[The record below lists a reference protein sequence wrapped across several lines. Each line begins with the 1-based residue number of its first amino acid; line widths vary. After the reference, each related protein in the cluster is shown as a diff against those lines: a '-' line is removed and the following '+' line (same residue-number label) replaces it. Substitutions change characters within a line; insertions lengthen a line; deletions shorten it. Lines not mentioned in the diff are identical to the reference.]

1 MIEQLP
7 FLSLLETDFRS
18 QLEKCA
24 QPITINDG
32 SSITVQ
38 YDLGHYFYFLIEGSV
53 TFLLKLD
60 NEHEALEVG
69 KTSVSITPIGWSGFR
84 EPYRYATSVIA
95 DSETQ
100 LIRWSHRDLQSLLF
114 TYPKS
119 GAIFLRE
126 VLFRSRHLLNQTRE
140 KLSEQYLYENHDF
153 LNLTPE
159 PDVPSVQSADGL
171 EVLKKSPFFEVFN
184 EDELIELLTL
194 SHTKEYS
201 RGQKIYEV
209 NDPSSNL
216 DVLVDGRV
224 ALIYAQTESSKKMDK
239 RVVSTVGYLTGSA
252 CFSTSGKY
260 TATSVALTN
269 TLILRIQYEKLLT
282 YLDSNA
288 HLAVRF
294 YLRLL
299 WYVSN
304 GLRTAR
310 AKLIG
315 IKYDGEIQAVKFLI
329 EQKCTQ
335 LNVLSDLHKV
345 PHLLS
350 NTHTLGD
357 GIGVLK
363 RLGASNHVLE
373 KGIANSG
380 LELLTEVVR
389 EYHFF
394 KGLANIYDS
403 VKSADYQLST
413 KQVRALCAMQCMQL
427 FNDVGYVLS
436 GIENLP
442 DEPAIFIYNHL
453 KNHEYNT
460 LPNNFQLTLDSHFI
474 SSMILFK
481 HYGDAGIRVV
491 RIPRGEE
498 YGHQNYYGRQGHIP
512 VYTKDSG
519 AYDDSKESRKRRLD
533 EFFESASH
541 YLEQGTSIML
551 APEGQSNSTN
561 SSPSA
566 FKSGAFRLASYMK
579 KEPWIVPVAV
589 ANFDRRL
596 NHSTY
601 SAVVKQPFKISER
614 VKNPNDKGEMSAFLK
629 KYQVEY
635 KEYVQEAI
643 ELAEQKNKQGLKEII

>member
-1 MIEQLP
+1 MLKKIP
-7 FLSLLETDFRS
+7 FLELLEPDFVV
-18 QLEKCA
+18 QLQNCA
-24 QPITINDG
+24 KSITLG
-32 SSITVQ
+32 KGTSVTVQ
-38 YDLGHYFYFLIEGSV
+38 YDLGRYFYFLVEGSV
-53 TFLLKLD
+53 TFFLKLD
-60 NEHEALEVG
+60 AEHEALEVG
-69 KTSVSITPIGWSGFR
+69 GTSQAITPIGWSGFR
-84 EPYRYATSVIA
+84 EPYRYATSVVT
-95 DSETQ
+95 DEVSK
-100 LIRWSHRDLQSLLF
+100 LIRWNHKDLQVLLF
-114 TYPKS
+114 SYPKS
-119 GAIFLRE
+119 GAVFLRE
-126 VLFRSRHLLNQTRE
+126 ILFRSRDLLYQTRE

-159 PDVPSVQSADGL
+159 PDVPSTQFTNGL
-171 EVLKKSPFFEVFN
+171 EVLKKSPFFEVLN

-194 SHTKEYS
+194 SHTKEYA

-209 NDPSSNL
+209 KDRSNHL
-216 DVLVDGRV
+216 DVLIDGRV
-224 ALIYAQTESSKKMDK
+224 ALIYTQAESSKKMDK

-252 CFSTSGKY
+252 CFSASGRY
-260 TATSVALTN
+260 TATAVALTN
-269 TLILRIQYEKLLT
+269 TLILRISYSKLLN
-282 YLDSNA
+282 YLETKP
-288 HLAVRF
+288 HLSVRF
-294 YLRLL
+294 YLRML
-299 WYVSN
+299 WYISN

-315 IKYDGEIQAVKFLI
+315 IKYEGEIQAVKFLI

-335 LNVLSDLHKV
+335 LSVLSELHKV

-350 NTHTLGD
+350 NAHTVGI

-363 RLGASNHVLE
+363 RLGVSDHLLE

-380 LELLTEVVR
+380 LGLLTEVVR
-389 EYHFF
+389 EHHFF
-394 KGLANIYDS
+394 KGLSHLYDS
-403 VKSADYQLST
+403 VKSADYQLSA

-427 FNDVGYVLS
+427 FNEVGYVLS

-474 SSMILFK
+474 SSVILFK

-512 VYTKDSG
+512 VYTKESG
-519 AYDDSKESRKRRLD
+519 AFDDSKESRKRRRE
-533 EFFESASH
+533 EFFELASNH
-541 YLEQGTSIML
+541 LDQGTSILL

-561 SSPSA
+561 SSPSE
-566 FKSGAFRLASYMK
+566 FKSGAFRLATYMK

-601 SAVVKQPFKISER
+601 SAVVKPPFKISQR
-614 VKNPNDKGEMSAFLK
+614 VNNPNDKEEMSAFLK
-629 KYQVEY
+629 KYQAEY
-635 KEYVQEAI
+635 KGYVQEAI
-643 ELAEQKNKQGLKEII
+643 ELAEKKNKQGLKEIS